1 MGVYGQFLRIVL
13 PVSALVFALVIALFE
28 WSNFSNSQHNLIK
41 KLSSST
47 QIYSLLLAKPIA
59 ESNIN
64 AIKLFTSYLI
74 TDPDISSFRIVDNN
88 GSVIESFSS
97 KDATYATK
105 SEAVYYATEV
115 DIQALGTLY
124 ISVTQTRIIN
134 ELKQRMLGAI
144 ILLASLLLAMLIS
157 IKFAYRKNI
166 GLPLRR
172 LTQAIQTYNNRGKH
186 TDILTSGNNE
196 LSTVIHTYNRMQQA
210 QIKTSSELQL
220 YQTDLE
226 NIVEKRTTELLY
238 QANHDSLTGLKNRR
252 EFNKLLHQVAKKS
265 STCAL
270 FYMDLDQF
278 KLVNDTCGHTAGDH
292 ILCQVASLLTTHIRE
307 NDTIARLGG
316 DEFAVLLYECN
327 EHDALK
333 VGEKILASIAENT
346 FFWKERKFRLGI
358 SIGIVMVDADNNE
371 PNDLL
376 KTADASCY
384 MAKEKGRNRIHLYRE
399 SEGHFHLRRR
409 EMQWATQIQEAIDDD
424 LFELWKQPIIN
435 LKESDESWVEILIRL
450 KMPDGTTY
458 LPESFLPAAERYG
471 LAVKIDHWVLKNT
484 IKLIQDQ
491 HPHDHSRYSINISGH
506 TVSDKEFLPYAIAL
520 LEESGIDPSAIC
532 FEITETAVISDLKA
546 AEVLIDHLKA
556 KGCLFALDDFGTGA
570 SSFTYLNALDLDYL
584 KIDGSFVTNITHN
597 EIEREILRA
606 INKIGQLSGMK
617 TIAEYL
623 ENKETLEIL
632 NEIGVDYAQ
641 GYYYG
646 EPREADM
653 K

>member
-1 MGVYGQFLRIVL
+1 MICLKRQMHHAIWLKKK
-13 PVSALVFALVIALFE
+13 AEIAFIYIEKVKDTFIYVEEKCNGPLKFKKPLMMIF
-28 WSNFSNSQHNLIK
+28 SNF
-41 KLSSST
+41 
-47 QIYSLLLAKPIA
+47 
-59 ESNIN
+59 
-64 AIKLFTSYLI
+64 
-74 TDPDISSFRIVDNN
+74 
-88 GSVIESFSS
+88 GS
-97 KDATYATK
+97 
-105 SEAVYYATEV
+105 
-115 DIQALGTLY
+115 
-124 ISVTQTRIIN
+124 
-134 ELKQRMLGAI
+134 
-144 ILLASLLLAMLIS
+144 
-157 IKFAYRKNI
+157 
-166 GLPLRR
+166 
-172 LTQAIQTYNNRGKH
+172 
-186 TDILTSGNNE
+186 
-196 LSTVIHTYNRMQQA
+196 
-210 QIKTSSELQL
+210 
-220 YQTDLE
+220 
-226 NIVEKRTTELLY
+226 
-238 QANHDSLTGLKNRR
+238 
-252 EFNKLLHQVAKKS
+252 
-265 STCAL
+265 
-270 FYMDLDQF
+270 
-278 KLVNDTCGHTAGDH
+278 
-292 ILCQVASLLTTHIRE
+292 
-307 NDTIARLGG
+307 
-316 DEFAVLLYECN
+316 
-327 EHDALK
+327 
-333 VGEKILASIAENT
+333 
-346 FFWKERKFRLGI
+346 
-358 SIGIVMVDADNNE
+358 
-371 PNDLL
+371 
-376 KTADASCY
+376 
-384 MAKEKGRNRIHLYRE
+384 
-399 SEGHFHLRRR
+399 
-409 EMQWATQIQEAIDDD
+409 
-424 LFELWKQPIIN
+424 
-435 LKESDESWVEILIRL
+435 L